1 MHPMV
6 KGYRQ
11 AVNQKEYHNPYS
23 KVTQEKEHQQF
34 LIGRTRG
41 LKELLAMAQAE
52 AYFDLPKE
60 ERQYKPPTILERL
73 KLMVKK
79 YNK

>member
-1 MHPMV
+1 MIE
-6 KGYRQ
+6 GYRQ

-41 LKELLAMAQAE
+41 LKELLAMAQSE

-60 ERQYKPPTILERL
+60 AKPPTILQRL
-73 KLMVKK
+73 KSMVKK
-79 YNK
+79 YSK

>member
-1 MHPMV
+1 MV

-23 KVTQEKEHQQF
+23 KVTQEREHEQF

-52 AYFDLPKE
+52 AYFDLPKGD
-60 ERQYKPPTILERL
+60 KPPTILERL

-79 YNK
+79 YSK